1 MGWGGGLRTEN
12 LIGLAC
18 VWTDSTQAIYRK
30 SLYRKFPETFTQW
43 LTSIRFSDR
52 ELYKSRLF
60 RSQGQMLDHLHSH
73 CGGTSY
79 MCHTPKSIGQPSEVV
94 HFLFFK
100 RTLFAQFFA
109 TVGLQIRLRSWTT
122 LAGAIG
128 LEMIISARSHEDLSL
143 TCSAQLKKRSCT
155 HYAGLRAGY
164 EEFNICFKRIH
175 DLMGALTL
183 QLPWVT

>member
-1 MGWGGGLRTEN
+1 MGGGRGLRTEN
-12 LIGLAC
+12 LTGLAC

-43 LTSIRFSDR
+43 LTSIRFSYR

-128 LEMIISARSHEDLSL
+128 LEMIISADPMKTSRWLALLRCRNAHALFMRACALAMKNLTFVLS
-143 TCSAQLKKRSCT
+143 
-155 HYAGLRAGY
+155 GLM
-164 EEFNICFKRIH
+164 IW
-175 DLMGALTL
+175 
-183 QLPWVT
+183 WVH